1 MLPLVRWRCL
11 TGQFVL
17 HERRASELG
26 AIMATENGHDLDGW
40 IAPQDDIAHRLGD
53 LARSLQRENS
63 EDAVLERL
71 VRTAVILVPGA
82 DEASIT
88 LVTGRRG
95 VQSRA
100 PTGDLARTIDELQER
115 TGEGPCMSAV
125 YHEEIV
131 IVPELRTEHRWPR
144 FSAGAAD
151 AGAGSMLCFRLFVEG
166 DNLGALN
173 LVGRSAHAFTEES
186 EYVGA
191 LVASHA
197 AVAVADAQ
205 KLHQFKDAIAT
216 RDLIGQAKGIL
227 MERYGLTAGQA
238 FIMLVQVSTT
248 SNLKLLA
255 VAEELAITGNLPVRT
270 RGKP

>member
-1 MLPLVRWRCL
+1 
-11 TGQFVL
+11 
-17 HERRASELG
+17 
-26 AIMATENGHDLDGW
+26 MAAEDRHHLDDSW
-40 IAPQDDIAHRLGD
+40 IAPQDDIALRLSD

-88 LVTGRRG
+88 LVTGRHR

-100 PTGDLARTIDELQER
+100 PSGDLARILDELQER

-125 YHEEIV
+125 YEERTV
-131 IVPELRTEHRWPR
+131 SVPDMRTERRWPR
-144 FSAGAAD
+144 FSAKAAE
-151 AGAGSMLCFRLFVEG
+151 AGAGSMLAFQLFVEG
-166 DNLGALN
+166 DNLGAMN

-186 EYVGA
+186 DYVGS

-197 AVAVADAQ
+197 AVAFADAQ
-205 KLHQFKDAIAT
+205 KLHQFKDAVAT

-227 MERYGLTAGQA
+227 MERYGITAGQA
-238 FIMLVQVSTT
+238 FIMLVQVSTKT
-248 SNLKLLA
+248 NAKLLV
-255 VAEELAITGNLPVRT
+255 VAEELATTGSLPVPT
-270 RGKP
+270 RGKG